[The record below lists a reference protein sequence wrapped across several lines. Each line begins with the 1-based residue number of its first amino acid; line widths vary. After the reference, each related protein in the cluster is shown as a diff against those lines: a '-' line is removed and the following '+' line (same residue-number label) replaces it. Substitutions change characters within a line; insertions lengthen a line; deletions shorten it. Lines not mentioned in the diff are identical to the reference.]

1 MLLVILTRSGL
12 AGGAVFFA
20 SLFSLIM
27 DSERE
32 LLAAKAELREL
43 EAHDL
48 YGTWQAR
55 RFDDDLGEGLR
66 NFGATLHSAKESTP
80 RPPPPERLLLKQ
92 EFKSF

>member
-12 AGGAVFFA
+12 AGGAVLFA

-43 EAHDL
+43 EAHDI
-48 YGTWQAR
+48 YGTWQA
-55 RFDDDLGEGLR
+55 L
-66 NFGATLHSAKESTP
+66 
-80 RPPPPERLLLKQ
+80 
-92 EFKSF
+92 